1 MWKIFYYSYIDS
13 YRNMSTKK
21 QTDVFTGKYDVTA
34 KYGFFRSVIIS
45 EEKKIWWFLLIAT
58 QQSC

>member
-1 MWKIFYYSYIDS
+1 
-13 YRNMSTKK
+13 MSTKK